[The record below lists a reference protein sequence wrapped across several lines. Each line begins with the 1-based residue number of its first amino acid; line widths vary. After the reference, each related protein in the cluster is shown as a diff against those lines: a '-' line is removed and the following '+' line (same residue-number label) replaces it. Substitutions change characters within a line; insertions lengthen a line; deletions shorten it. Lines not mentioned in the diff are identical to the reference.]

1 LDSRVFIAFSVTN
14 ITEKLSQIKNSGCNK
29 SEEVNEDIE
38 ERLHRYN

>member
-1 LDSRVFIAFSVTN
+1 LDNIVFIVSSKTN
-14 ITEKLSQIKNSGCNK
+14 IIEKVSQIKNSGCKK